1 MKQIEVPD
9 GFDLR
14 LDERCEFCS
23 NFIPTTDGYSM
34 YGNGKL
40 LCTETVITCSNK
52 DLCERLEKRLKE
64 KDKMLNG

>member
-9 GFDLR
+9 GFDLL

-23 NFIPTTDGYSM
+23 EFIPSTDGYSM

-40 LCTETVITCSNK
+40 LHTENIITCSHK

-64 KDKMLNG
+64 KNDELC

>member
-14 LDERCEFCS
+14 LDKKCEFCS
-23 NFIPTTDGYSM
+23 NFIPSTDGYSM
-34 YGNGKL
+34 YGNRKL
-40 LCTETVITCSNK
+40 LFTETVITCSNK

-64 KDKMLNG
+64 KNDELC

>member
-14 LDERCEFCS
+14 LDERCAFCS
-23 NFIPTTDGYSM
+23 NFIPSTDGYSM
-34 YGNGKL
+34 YGDGRL
-40 LCTETVITCSNK
+40 LFTKTVITCSNK

-64 KDKMLNG
+64 KKG